1 LVARIIDGLR
11 VSESIKKNLGIEI
24 SELNKKNIFPCL
36 STILVGNDP
45 ASTTYINNK
54 QKTAKTIGI
63 KTMDYRLDGETS
75 QKDLLELIDKLNADH
90 EIHGILV
97 QLPLPGHL
105 NKFEIVNSIN
115 YNKDVD
121 GLTLINSGLLL
132 NNRAKLIPCT
142 PLGVMKLL
150 KYYDIEL
157 DGLTATIINRSN
169 LVGKPL
175 ATLMLEKNATVTIC
189 HSHTKNMRSTL
200 LNSDVIVTAVGNRQ
214 RFVLTEDMVS
224 ENSIII
230 DVGTSRINGKLFG
243 DVDFEKVKEK
253 AAYLTPVPGGV
264 GPMTISMLLNNTVQA
279 AKTIHSIL

>member
-1 LVARIIDGLR
+1 MVARIIDGLR
-11 VSESIKKNLGIEI
+11 VSESIKKNLEIEI
-24 SELNKKNIFPCL
+24 SELNKRNIFPCL
-36 STILVGNDP
+36 STILVGDDP

-63 KTMDYRLDGETS
+63 KTLDYRLDNETS
-75 QKDLLELIDKLNADH
+75 QKDLLELINKLNTDH
-90 EIHGILV
+90 NIHGILV
-97 QLPLPGHL
+97 QLPLPRHL
-105 NKFEIVNSIN
+105 DKFEIVNSID
-115 YNKDVD
+115 YSKDVD
-121 GLTLINSGLLL
+121 GLTLINSGLLI

-142 PLGVMKLL
+142 PLGVMELL
-150 KYYDIEL
+150 KYYNIEL

-175 ATLMLEKNATVTIC
+175 ATMMLEKNATVTIC

-200 LNSDVIVTAVGNRQ
+200 LNSDVIVTAVGNRE
-214 RFVLTEDMVS
+214 RFVLTNDMVS

-264 GPMTISMLLNNTVQA
+264 GPMTISMLLYNTLQA
-279 AKTIHSIL
+279 AKTINSIL

>member
-1 LVARIIDGLR
+1 MVARIIDGLR
-11 VSESIKKNLGIEI
+11 VSESIKKNLEIEI
-24 SELNKKNIFPCL
+24 SELNKRNIFPCL
-36 STILVGNDP
+36 STILVGDDP

-63 KTMDYRLDGETS
+63 KTLDYRLDNETS
-75 QKDLLELIDKLNADH
+75 QKDLLDLINKLNTDH
-90 EIHGILV
+90 NIHGILV
-97 QLPLPGHL
+97 QLPLPRHL
-105 NKFEIVNSIN
+105 DKFEIVNSID
-115 YNKDVD
+115 YSKDVD
-121 GLTLINSGLLL
+121 GLTLINSGLLI

-142 PLGVMKLL
+142 PLGVMELL
-150 KYYDIEL
+150 KYYNIEL

-175 ATLMLEKNATVTIC
+175 ATMMLEKNATVTIC

-200 LNSDVIVTAVGNRQ
+200 LNSDVIVTAVGNRE
-214 RFVLTEDMVS
+214 RFVLTNDMVS

-264 GPMTISMLLNNTVQA
+264 GPMTISMLLYNTLQA
-279 AKTIHSIL
+279 AKTINSIL

>member
-1 LVARIIDGLR
+1 MAAKIIDGLR
-11 VSESIKKNLGIEI
+11 VSESIKKSLEIEI

-45 ASTTYINNK
+45 ASATYINNK

-75 QKDLLELIDKLNADH
+75 QKDLLDLIIKLNADH
-90 EIHGILV
+90 DIHGILV
-97 QLPLPGHL
+97 QLPLPKHL

-121 GLTLINSGLLL
+121 GLTLVNSGLLL

-142 PLGVMKLL
+142 PLGVMELL

-200 LNSDVIVTAVGNRQ
+200 LNSDVIVTAVGNREK
-214 RFVLTEDMVS
+214 FVLTADMVS

-253 AAYLTPVPGGV
+253 VAYLTPVPGGV

-279 AKTIHSIL
+279 AKTINHVL